1 MVKVLFAIALGSAL
15 GGVMRYL
22 GGAMVHAWLPR
33 AFPWG
38 TLGVNV
44 VGSALIGLAW
54 VLLSTRGEDGE
65 LARAFVIVG
74 FLGGFT
80 TFSSFSLETL
90 LLAEQQGPARAG
102 AYVTASVALCVAGAW
117 AGMKMGRQ
125 WLA

>member
-1 MVKVLFAIALGSAL
+1 MLAAIALGSAL

-22 GGAMVHAWLPR
+22 GGALVHLWLPR
-33 AFPWG
+33 AFPFG

-44 VGSALIGLAW
+44 LGSLLIGIAW
-54 VLLSTRGEDGE
+54 VLLSARGEDGG

-90 LLAEQQGPARAG
+90 VLVDQQAYGRAA
-102 AYVTASVALCVAGAW
+102 AYVMASVALCLAGAW
-117 AGMKMGRQ
+117 AGIRMGRH

>member
-1 MVKVLFAIALGSAL
+1 VVKVLLAIALGSGL

-22 GGAMVHAWLPR
+22 GGALVHAWWPR

-38 TLGVNV
+38 TLSVNV
-44 VGSALIGLAW
+44 LGSALIGLAW
-54 VLLSTRGEDGE
+54 VWLAARGAEGE
-65 LARAFVIVG
+65 MARAFVIVG

-90 LLAEQQGPARAG
+90 VLAEQQGPARAV
-102 AYVTASVALCVAGAW
+102 AYVAASVLLCLAGAW
-117 AGMKMGRQ
+117 AGLRMGRH